1 MEEVLKHFMVKK
13 DCNLDIPSKAREIFN
28 KRILPLKSSRNDK
41 NFLKSEWFKQRCVL
55 LHNIPQLFIPE
66 YLIMKFNPFSES
78 FKNKFGFN
86 IQSLW
91 LFSFKLLEYLNF
103 KKYVTNFKDEVYKF
117 KSKEEYADLGFV
129 AVPPAL
135 YIEKWKNVITNSI
148 SELER
153 VLSGLLSSYELKE
166 VVETFSI
173 SWDNL
178 DENKIEINFSLKPLL
193 KINDDTLIVLNP
205 EYLTRALP
213 VKCEQLFKD
222 IKEYRDAK
230 GKTFEAT
237 AQATLKMLPF
247 KSLSFNVEYGA
258 GYEADAILE
267 FEKSVWF
274 VEVTSHPPSDKAL
287 EGDLNAIKR
296 DLKRSIIKCIKQG
309 KRCFDY
315 STTQPLSTFFAKRKI
330 NGILVIVDGIYPQ
343 LNLNNYVSFF
353 KEKMPIYVINW
364 FDLRTLA
371 EQPEIGYFED
381 FLLWRTQQPM
391 PIISF
396 DEKDYWAFYFDRYIQ
411 DERMRET
418 FRIMQE
424 KNINAFYISYRF
436 NNKEY
441 LENLA

>member
-1 MEEVLKHFMVKK
+1 M
-13 DCNLDIPSKAREIFN
+13 
-28 KRILPLKSSRNDK
+28 
-41 NFLKSEWFKQRCVL
+41 
-55 LHNIPQLFIPE
+55 
-66 YLIMKFNPFSES
+66 
-78 FKNKFGFN
+78 
-86 IQSLW
+86 
-91 LFSFKLLEYLNF
+91 
-103 KKYVTNFKDEVYKF
+103 
-117 KSKEEYADLGFV
+117 
-129 AVPPAL
+129 
-135 YIEKWKNVITNSI
+135 
-148 SELER
+148 
-153 VLSGLLSSYELKE
+153 
-166 VVETFSI
+166 
-173 SWDNL
+173 
-178 DENKIEINFSLKPLL
+178 
-193 KINDDTLIVLNP
+193 
-205 EYLTRALP
+205 
-213 VKCEQLFKD
+213 
-222 IKEYRDAK
+222 
-230 GKTFEAT
+230 
-237 AQATLKMLPF
+237 
-247 KSLSFNVEYGA
+247 
-258 GYEADAILE
+258 
-267 FEKSVWF
+267 
-274 VEVTSHPPSDKAL
+274 EVTSHPPSDKAL